1 MEDAHSPPP
10 SPPSRRDGASTDDTR
25 PAVTPAGDEAPSEP
39 SPPRLNQ
46 TRTGI
51 KPKALPEADLTDPEL
66 YFNRELSHLQFNIR
80 VLEQALDE
88 AHPLLDRLMFLLIF
102 SSNLDEF
109 FEIRVAG
116 LKHQVA
122 LGDESGGADGSPP
135 RAVLAEI
142 GRLAHEQVERQYRIL
157 NETLIPAL
165 EAKGVRFRRRGEWSE
180 AQSAWIRDYVEAEIM
195 PVVSP
200 IGLDPSHP
208 FPRLVNKS
216 LNFIVELEGKDA
228 FGREGGL
235 AILPAPRSLP
245 RIIAL
250 PDALCENGFREFVF
264 LSSMIHAHAE
274 EVFPG
279 MRVRGLY
286 QFRLTR
292 NADLSVDPEEVSDL
306 ASALRG
312 ELLARRY
319 GSGVR
324 LEVADNC
331 PEALAGFLLK
341 QFELGDA
348 DLYRV
353 QGPVNLTRMI
363 SVLGEVEHPDLRYR
377 PFTPG
382 LPKALRRQESL
393 FAAIAAE
400 DILLHHPFQSFSPV
414 EDLLR
419 EAARDPAVLAIKQ
432 TLYRTGADSA
442 IVGALVE
449 AAGNGKEVTV
459 VIELRAR
466 FDEADNLSLAA
477 RLQEAGAI
485 VIYGV
490 MAYKTHAKLMHM
502 VRREEGRL
510 RHYAHLGTGNYH
522 ARTAR
527 LYTDYSL
534 LTANPTLCA
543 DVHKVFQQ
551 LSGMGRARRIETLL
565 HAPFTLH
572 ERLVAMIER
581 EAEHARQGRAARLI
595 IKCNALTEPKLIQAL
610 YRASR
615 AGVEC
620 ELIIRGMCCLR
631 PGLPGVSENIRVR
644 SIIGRFLEH
653 TRVFYFH
660 NRNAPEVWCS
670 SADGMARNMFHRV
683 ETCFPLLSKKLAA
696 RVRKDLETY
705 LVDNCQSW
713 LLQSDGSYRQQQP
726 GDSAPVSA
734 QETLLYAYAAR
745 A

>member
-1 MEDAHSPPP
+1 MEETRSHDHEAPPLP
-10 SPPSRRDGASTDDTR
+10 GE
-25 PAVTPAGDEAPSEP
+25 AVTTDGHDVTGEQPL
-39 SPPRLNQ
+39 RVNR

-51 KPKALPEADLTDPEL
+51 HAKTPPPDADLGDPSL
-66 YFNRELSHLQFNIR
+66 YFNRELSTLQFNIR

-88 AHPLLDRLMFLLIF
+88 SHPLLDRLMFLLIF

-116 LKHQVA
+116 LKHQFA
-122 LGDESGGADGSPP
+122 LGREETGADGLAP
-135 RAVLAEI
+135 RHALTAI
-142 GRLAHEQVERQYRIL
+142 SRLVHEQVERQYRLL

-165 EAKGVRFRRRGEWSE
+165 EEKGFRFRRRDDWTD
-180 AQSAWIRDYVEAEIM
+180 AQTVWIRDYFEDEIM
-195 PVVSP
+195 PVISP

-245 RIIAL
+245 RLIAL
-250 PDALCENGFREFVF
+250 PSALCSEGFSEYVF
-264 LSSMIHAHAE
+264 LSSMIHAHAGS
-274 EVFPG
+274 VFPG
-279 MRVRGLY
+279 MQVLGCY

-292 NADLSVDPEEVSDL
+292 NADLSMDPESVSDL

-331 PEALAGFLLK
+331 PDDLADFLLK
-341 QFELGDA
+341 QFELDEQ

-353 QGPVNLTRMI
+353 NGPVNLTRMMA
-363 SVLGEVEHPDLRYR
+363 VLNLVERPDLRYR

-382 LPKALRRQESL
+382 RPKALRKGGSL
-393 FAAIAAE
+393 FDAMAE
-400 DILLHHPFQSFSPV
+400 GDILLHHPFQSFAPI
-414 EDLLR
+414 EDLLA
-419 EAARDPAVLAIKQ
+419 EAARDPNVLAIKQ
-432 TLYRTGADSA
+432 TLYRTGAESP
-442 IVGALVE
+442 IVVALVE
-449 AAGNGKEVTV
+449 AARNGKEVTV

-466 FDEADNLSLAA
+466 FDEADNLQLAS

-490 MAYKTHAKLMHM
+490 MAYKTHAKMLHI
-502 VRREEGRL
+502 VRREQGEL
-510 RHYAHLGTGNYH
+510 RYYAHLGTGNYH
-522 ARTAR
+522 TKTAR

-534 LTANPTLCA
+534 LTANQTLCE

-551 LSGMGRARRIETLL
+551 LSGMGQTRHIETLL

-572 ERLVAMIER
+572 GRLVAMIDR
-581 EAEHARQGRAARLI
+581 EATHAEQGRRAHII
-595 IKCNALTEPKLIQAL
+595 IKCNSLTEPKLIRAL

-620 ELIIRGMCCLR
+620 DLIVRGMCCLR
-631 PGLPGVSENIRVR
+631 PGVSGISDNIRVR
-644 SIIGRFLEH
+644 SVIGRFLEH
-653 TRVFYFH
+653 TRVFYFQ
-660 NRNAPEVWCS
+660 NDTRPEVWAS
-670 SADGMARNMFHRV
+670 SADFMERNMFHRV
-683 ETCFPLLSKKLAA
+683 EIGFPLLDRKLAA

-713 LLQSDGSYRQQQP
+713 LLQPDGGYIKQQP
-726 GDSAPVSA
+726 MACSAISA
-734 QETLLYAYAAR
+734 QETLLYAYAIKP
-745 A
+745 

>member
-1 MEDAHSPPP
+1 MDESRNDEIKPGQDSVLGAEPP
-10 SPPSRRDGASTDDTR
+10 AL
-25 PAVTPAGDEAPSEP
+25 
-39 SPPRLNQ
+39 RLNQ

-51 KPKALPEADLTDPEL
+51 KPKAMPDPEADLTDPNL
-66 YFNRELSHLQFNIR
+66 YFNRELSHLQFNVR

-88 AHPLLDRLMFLLIF
+88 AHPLLNRLMFLLIF
-102 SSNLDEF
+102 SSNMDEF

-116 LKHQVA
+116 LKNQLA
-122 LGDESGGADGSPP
+122 LGDETTGADGRPP
-135 RAVLAEI
+135 RSVLNEI
-142 GRLAHEQVERQYRIL
+142 SHIAHEQVERQYRVL
-157 NETLIPAL
+157 NEHLIPQL
-165 EAKGVRFRRRGEWSE
+165 EQQGLRFRRRSDWTK
-180 AQSAWIRDYVEAEIM
+180 AQRDWVANYFATEIM
-195 PVVSP
+195 PVISP

-228 FGREGGL
+228 FGREGGM

-245 RIIAL
+245 RVIAL
-250 PDALCENGFREFVF
+250 PDELCEKGFTEYVF

-279 MRVRGLY
+279 MSVRGCY

-292 NADLSVDPEEVSDL
+292 NADLSVDPDDVSDL

-312 ELLARRY
+312 ELLSRRY

-331 PEALAGFLLK
+331 PEGLVDFLIK
-341 QFELGDA
+341 QFQLEET

-353 QGPVNLTRMI
+353 SGPVNLTRMM
-363 SVLGEVEHPDLRYR
+363 SVLGDVDRPELLYR
-377 PFTPG
+377 SFTPG
-382 LPKALRRQESL
+382 NTKALNKRDSVLQ
-393 FAAIAAE
+393 AMADG
-400 DILLHHPFQSFSPV
+400 DILLHHPFQSFNPV
-414 EDLLR
+414 EELLR
-419 EAARDPAVLAIKQ
+419 EAARDPDVLAIKQ
-432 TLYRTGADSA
+432 TLYRTGADSP
-442 IVGALVE
+442 IVNALVE

-466 FDEADNLSLAA
+466 FDEADNLALAS

-490 MAYKTHAKLMHM
+490 MAYKTHAKMMHI
-502 VRREEGRL
+502 VRRERGEL

-522 ARTAR
+522 SKTAK

-534 LTANPTLCA
+534 LTANPVLCA

-551 LSGMGRARRIETLL
+551 LSGMGRARHIEKLL

-572 ERLVAMIER
+572 DRLVEMIDR
-581 EAEHARQGRAARLI
+581 EAAFARKGKRAHLI
-595 IKCNALTEPKLIQAL
+595 IKCNSLTEPKLIQAL
-610 YRASR
+610 YRASQ

-620 ELIIRGMCCLR
+620 DLIIRGMCCLR
-631 PGLPGVSENIRVR
+631 PGLPGISESIRVR

-653 TRVFYFH
+653 TRVFHFH
-660 NRNAPEVWCS
+660 NDGKPETWCS
-670 SADGMARNMFHRV
+670 SADFMARNMFHRV
-683 ETCFPLLSKKLAA
+683 ETCFPLLDKKLAA

-713 LLQSDGSYRQQQP
+713 LLQGDGTYVKQTP
-726 GDSAPVSA
+726 GDAAPISA